1 MRSMKRLRAKGSSG
15 ETLVEIMVSGA
26 LFLILM
32 AVMQGAISFCSN
44 AQQKSGQLRKTNAE
58 ICNELRRSEN
68 MPGTVN
74 GSADMAF
81 RAVAADG
88 TVGNQV
94 FTVHVELEERPVTA
108 DGKTAVFYS
117 FAPGGTGGGGP

>member
-1 MRSMKRLRAKGSSG
+1 MKIMKKLRAKGSSG
-15 ETLVEIMVSGA
+15 ETLVEIMVSGL
-26 LFLILM
+26 LFLLLM
-32 AVMQGAISFCSN
+32 AVMQGAISFCSS

-58 ICNELRRSEN
+58 ICNTLRRSEN
-68 MPGTVN
+68 TPGTVN
-74 GSADMAF
+74 GSAEMAF

-94 FTVHVELEERPVTA
+94 FTIPVELEERSVTA

-117 FAPGGTGGGGP
+117 FAPGSTGGGGP